1 LEVVDDSKLSF
12 LEEIFTTWPKTNQK
26 FELKQV
32 KSMFLTTVAKRI
44 LEKIA
49 KILKPQFL
57 LKKTNRLPLWPHH
70 KLNFYF

>member
-1 LEVVDDSKLSF
+1 MIPSF
-12 LEEIFTTWPKTNQK
+12 LSWKKFSPLGRKPKFPK
-26 FELKQV
+26 IRIKKKV

-57 LKKTNRLPLWPHH
+57 
-70 KLNFYF
+70 